1 MLRSTFNTLEYTGI
15 LDRIYSFIANF
26 ANRHILSRNTLN
38 TELIADVFNAVDGF
52 WLKYGKD
59 HFYYNEDICVI
70 VGTIAE
76 TLRDNT
82 LTANEVRILTRFV
95 TSRWSP
101 DVASDK
107 AKTPLESLLPP
118 KVEEIVNRSLDFY
131 RLSLLGIPRKPEE
144 YVSTSTQIISDNI
157 GESDEII
164 FENIRL
170 SVLDTLKASY
180 NSIVDE

>member
-1 MLRSTFNTLEYTGI
+1 MIRSTFNTLEYTGI
-15 LDRIYSFIANF
+15 LDRIYIFIANF

-59 HFYYNEDICVI
+59 HPYYNDEIRVI

-82 LTANEVRILTRFV
+82 LTANEVRRLTRFV

-101 DVASDK
+101 DVALDK

-118 KVEEIVNRSLDFY
+118 KVEEIAKRSLDVY
-131 RLSLLGIPRKPEE
+131 RLPVSGIPRTPEK

-157 GESDEII
+157 DKSDEVI
-164 FENIRL
+164 FEDIRL
-170 SVLDTLKASY
+170 SVLDQVIRSKFLET
-180 NSIVDE
+180 